1 MTSKELYNYVMEE
14 LGTIDCEKVRYK
26 YRTGGKK
33 WLKNISRSVI
43 KIWAPRE
50 ASKQLIGRAAKLL
63 YLELKNIVS

>member
-26 YRTGGKK
+26 YRTGGEK

-50 ASKQLIGRAAKLL
+50 ASKQLIERAAKLL
-63 YLELKNIVS
+63 YLEFKNIVS